1 MEQVEVESLQ
11 GGSAAEN
18 AVMLR
23 EILGGKDRGPRTEM
37 VVLNAA
43 AGIACAG
50 IADSMSEGI
59 EIAREMIR
67 SGAAM
72 ERLER
77 LREASR

>member
-1 MEQVEVESLQ
+1 
-11 GGSAAEN
+11 
-18 AVMLR
+18 
-23 EILGGKDRGPRTEM
+23 M

>member
-1 MEQVEVESLQ
+1 
-11 GGSAAEN
+11 
-18 AVMLR
+18 
-23 EILGGKDRGPRTEM
+23 
-37 VVLNAA
+37 
-43 AGIACAG
+43 
-50 IADSMSEGI
+50 MSEGI